1 MTPVF
6 QLLRCIF
13 HAVSNSEKLRKTDN
27 KNPQNEG
34 QQSIFRETYRAQ
46 TNEDLYNKCD
56 LSFSELKVKKM
67 NFPT

>member
-1 MTPVF
+1 M
-6 QLLRCIF
+6 
-13 HAVSNSEKLRKTDN
+13 SNSEKLRKTDN